1 MAKSFSISGFIKT
14 NQTLLLLVLLFVVG
28 MFFFGVSAEVSG
40 DIQIRRKHDNQKQLG
55 GCGAN

>member
-1 MAKSFSISGFIKT
+1 MAKSFTINGFIKT
-14 NQTLLLLVLLFVVG
+14 NQTLLLLVVFLILG

-40 DIQIRRKHDNQKQLG
+40 DIQIRRKNNQKQLG